1 MIVSEWIQINRSGN
15 VNIDEVTFGVFNILQ
30 LLKLFNLNIEEQ
42 MTWLEI
48 NTKPQKYANKF
59 RGKKSTL
66 IELADLIYTNKKL
79 DKYNKISSII
89 EIREKTA
96 ITYSKSIENN
106 PDFLIK
112 NIIMSVIHMHCNRL
126 YGINRD
132 KENLVIGLAYHTIKN
147 YNNALKYNNVLIPN

>member
-112 NIIMSVIHMHCNRL
+112 IL
-126 YGINRD
+126 
-132 KENLVIGLAYHTIKN
+132 
-147 YNNALKYNNVLIPN
+147 